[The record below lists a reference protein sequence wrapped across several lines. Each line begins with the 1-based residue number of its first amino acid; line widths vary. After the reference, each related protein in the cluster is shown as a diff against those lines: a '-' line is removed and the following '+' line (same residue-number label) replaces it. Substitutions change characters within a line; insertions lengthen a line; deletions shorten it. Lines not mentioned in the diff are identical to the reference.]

1 VRPCP
6 QHIVRWFAPLNPEK
20 KFGPV
25 QKKSTPRMAH
35 IFSVMSEVFLQI
47 IGNQLFDNQEFY
59 PKKALEIVAQKPSK
73 KSDRKILA

>member
-1 VRPCP
+1 
-6 QHIVRWFAPLNPEK
+6 
-20 KFGPV
+20 
-25 QKKSTPRMAH
+25 MAH
-35 IFSVMSEVFLQI
+35 IFSVMSKVFLQI